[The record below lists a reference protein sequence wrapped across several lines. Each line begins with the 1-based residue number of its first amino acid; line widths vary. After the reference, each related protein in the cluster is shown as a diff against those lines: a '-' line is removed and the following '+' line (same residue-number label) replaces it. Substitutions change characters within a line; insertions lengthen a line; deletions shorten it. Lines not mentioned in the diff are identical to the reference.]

1 MTILPCF
8 NRFNVITIKISSD
21 LSCGHWQKISNFT
34 WTLKGLILAK
44 TIKEFCVK
52 GFDMVDNTK

>member
-21 LSCGHWQKISNFT
+21 LSCGNWQNLSNFT
-34 WTLKGLILAK
+34 WTCKGLILAK
-44 TIKEFCVK
+44 TIKELSER
-52 GFDMVDNTK
+52 FDMVDNTK